1 MKRLLI
7 VILCVLCLMSCE
19 RNKIKRTLK
28 TFYKSEIMI
37 PDDLTCIYKRAIRT
51 ASADSFATCKF
62 IVYYDTLDCSSCR
75 VAHLNDFAPMY
86 ELAEDDDRFDMLI
99 VFSPRADEIEDL
111 KVELMRANYDFP
123 IYIDEF
129 GSFAAQNTCIP
140 AELLYHNFLINKKGN
155 PIFVGLPTSDENF
168 REVFYN
174 VLDNN

>member
-1 MKRLLI
+1 MKRLLT

-37 PDDLTCIYKRAIRT
+37 PDDLTCIYKRTIRT

-86 ELAEDDDRFDMLI
+86 ELAEDDDRFDDSSFGI
-99 VFSPRADEIEDL
+99 FIDAKDSAKTSASGQSTIASYKWYWL
-111 KVELMRANYDFP
+111 K
-123 IYIDEF
+123 
-129 GSFAAQNTCIP
+129 
-140 AELLYHNFLINKKGN
+140 
-155 PIFVGLPTSDENF
+155 TSDGNYF
-168 REVFYN
+168 
-174 VLDNN
+174 